1 MLRRLLDRLRRRGTG
16 VVPPAADPTPH
27 DFAQEREDRQ
37 QAGLGDEDRAW
48 QEASLQRNRDRRER
62 DQADSSRKP

>member
-37 QAGLGDEDRAW
+37 QAGLGDEARAW
-48 QEASLQRNRDRRER
+48 QEASLERDRDRQER
-62 DQADSSRKP
+62 DQADSSRNP

>member
-37 QAGLGDEDRAW
+37 QAGLGDEARAW
-48 QEASLQRNRDRRER
+48 QEASLERDRERRGR
-62 DQADSSRKP
+62 DQPNPPRTP